1 MAGGTF
7 LMVAT
12 VALISIGGNYT
23 KIEPN
28 SITSEQVTVSGG
40 FDVDGKCRKVEESF
54 HEGNGPVLT
63 RGNKHISR
71 VETPGGRHIVET
83 TTFCVEV

>member
-1 MAGGTF
+1 MSATF

-12 VALISIGGNYT
+12 VALISIGGIST
-23 KIEPN
+23 SVEPN
-28 SITSEQVTVSGG
+28 SITSEQVKVSGG
-40 FDVDGKCRKVEESF
+40 FDVDGKCRKVEEAF
-54 HEGNGPVLT
+54 HEGNGPVIT

-71 VETPGGRHIVET
+71 VEAPGGRHIVET